1 MDNLKWVLVA
11 GFGALFALG
20 LIFLWKRPAATMAV
34 AGGGT
39 VSASIPAQSAGPA
52 ASVGMP
58 RVSEGDARSSAQTG
72 AGIAEMDK
80 EVRGGLD
87 ELKEKLFRLELRHQA
102 GTISEE
108 EYTRSRAQVEQTLRE
123 LVRG

>member
-1 MDNLKWVLVA
+1 
-11 GFGALFALG
+11 
-20 LIFLWKRPAATMAV
+20 
-34 AGGGT
+34 
-39 VSASIPAQSAGPA
+39 
-52 ASVGMP
+52 MP